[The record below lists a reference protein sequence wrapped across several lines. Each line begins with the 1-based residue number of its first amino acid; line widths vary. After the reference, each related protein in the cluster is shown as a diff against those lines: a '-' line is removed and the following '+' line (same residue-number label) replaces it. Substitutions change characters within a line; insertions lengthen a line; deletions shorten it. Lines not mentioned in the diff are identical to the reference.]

1 MTIIVLGHIRAG
13 SGEGVKLRDLLV
25 GHMAAT
31 NAEQGC
37 EFYNFAYDA
46 GDPDLIRVS
55 ERWASAEALAAH
67 GVADHQKAFG
77 KSLGAFDIKEISV
90 KAWDGAFWK
99 TLIGD

>member
-13 SGEGVKLRDLLV
+13 AGEGERLRGLLV
-25 GHMAAT
+25 DHMAAT
-31 NAEQGC
+31 NAEDGC

-55 ERWASAEALAAH
+55 ERWTSAEALAAH

-77 KSLGAFDIKEISV
+77 KSFGGFDIKEVSV
-90 KAWDGAFWK
+90 KAWDGQFWK
-99 TLIGD
+99 TLIGE